1 MVEVTFTPTAED
13 YVAVQRA
20 MFVRQLRSRR
30 FRWQMARLLAF
41 MVVAMV
47 AIPWLVDGRVTK
59 AALLWMMPFPLW
71 GMGAIGIIIG
81 CNWLLLPRRARRLFA
96 QQKTL
101 HHDHHGMFDATGFRL
116 TSTRCN
122 VALPWH
128 ELLGWHAGRKIVLL
142 YNNEMLANF
151 VPVRAFGPG
160 ELAQVEALLTQAG
173 VPRR

>member
-1 MVEVTFTPTAED
+1 MVEVTFTPSAED

-41 MVVAMV
+41 MIVAV
-47 AIPWLVDGRVTK
+47 IAIPWF
-59 AALLWMMPFPLW
+59 MMPFPLW
-71 GMGAIGIIIG
+71 AMGAVGIIIG

-101 HHDHHGMFDATGFRL
+101 HHDHLGTFDSTGFRL
-116 TSTRCN
+116 TSVRCN
-122 VALPWH
+122 VVVPWH
-128 ELLGWHAGRKIVLL
+128 EMLGWHLGRKVLLL
-142 YNNEMLANF
+142 YNNELLANF
-151 VPVRAFGPG
+151 VPVRAFGAA
-160 ELAQVEALLTQAG
+160 ELAQVEALLKQAG